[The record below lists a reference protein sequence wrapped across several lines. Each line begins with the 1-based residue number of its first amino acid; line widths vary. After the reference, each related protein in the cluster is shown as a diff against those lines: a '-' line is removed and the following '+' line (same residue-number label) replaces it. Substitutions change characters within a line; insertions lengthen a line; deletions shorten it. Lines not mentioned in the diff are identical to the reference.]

1 MEPVAT
7 MFLHHGG
14 YFKRYGNGNME
25 YVHGQ
30 FFVWK
35 DYDCGY
41 LNKMI
46 IENKLKSV
54 GKYSRIGNIWLL
66 VPNKGGYVE
75 LLEGEDIHDMCTTAI
90 RHNYDVHIYA
100 EHPIDEPIMSAE
112 VIDEEEGVNVNQA
125 NVNVAVG
132 DENLKV
138 DQEVIVAVGDENLKV
153 VEEVNVT
160 EADENL
166 KETEEVNVTEDERN
180 LKEAEDVNVT
190 EDDGNL
196 KEAEDVNY
204 DGNLKEAEDV
214 NVTDNVNEDE
224 SSEDSDYWPSLLVSD
239 DDESFMDVECDLNE
253 IERDEP
259 ESSRRRRRQN
269 EGIRIEL
276 DQNVDQDEVVG
287 DNDSYH
293 SEDPKT
299 PVSGDDEF
307 DSIRQIFP
315 QFDANAQF
323 GQVHLELGMEFETLK
338 VFKKAVREYNIYH
351 MREIKWK
358 KNDKVRCRAACTAE
372 NCHWEIFCSWNKL
385 TNSFQVKTYKSNHDC
400 PRGFVNSQAKT
411 EWVASKLEEKIKIQP
426 KITCLEAYEYIK
438 RDFGVQINETK
449 LFRALK
455 QAREKVEGNYKEQY
469 GLIWDYV
476 NELRRSN
483 DGTTTKIN
491 VTPVLEENKDNWK
504 WFLTLLH
511 EDLGDYRQ
519 HGWNFMSDMQKGL
532 IPALQ
537 EVMPGAHH
545 RFCVMHLWKNF
556 TKQWKDKEL
565 KGAVW
570 QAARSTTPAQF
581 DAVMERIKRKSQKAW
596 EYLNKWPKDAWTKAY
611 FSTEPKVD
619 NITNNTCEGFNSSI
633 LKYRGKPILTM
644 AEEIRCYIMRTMST
658 NRLKLA
664 NRTGILCPM
673 QQSRLEKLKIK
684 SNLWT
689 PLWSGDGRFQVSN
702 NNWITHV
709 DVDIYAQTCTCRNW
723 QLTGIPCEHGIA
735 ALAWKCEKPED
746 FCRGWLTMGSY
757 NATYEHFVRPTQGM
771 EYWEKTDFVKP
782 VPAAIRRRPGRPK
795 KQRRKD
801 ASQEGPSNS
810 KKMKRSYPIIT
821 CSRCGLEGH
830 NINGCVS
837 QGVSPKP
844 RGWVPPPPPPP
855 PASNVVQENQVEID
869 LSQSHPQTQEIPA
882 VDMVV
887 QGPQPMGFGQ
897 ATFDPTPAG
906 IRPPPIRGQN
916 PTTTFRGQ
924 NHTTTEEQMLMSFM
938 PTPRFI
944 PRCPRP

>member
-25 YVHGQ
+25 YVDGQ

-54 GKYSRIGNIWLL
+54 GKYSRIGNIWWLI
-66 VPNKGGYVE
+66 PNKGGYVE
-75 LLEGEDIHDMCTTAI
+75 LFEGEDIHDMCTTAI

-100 EHPIDEPIMSAE
+100 EHPVDEPIVSAE
-112 VIDEEEGVNVNQA
+112 VADEEEEEEEVNVNQA

-138 DQEVIVAVGDENLKV
+138 DEEVTVAVGDENLKV

-166 KETEEVNVTEDERN
+166 KEAKEVNVTEDERN

-196 KEAEDVNY
+196 KEAEV
-204 DGNLKEAEDV
+204 V
-214 NVTDNVNEDE
+214 NVRGTDNVNEDE

-269 EGIRIEL
+269 EGVRIEL

-299 PVSGDDEF
+299 PVSSDDEF
-307 DSIRQIFP
+307 DSNRRQIFP

-385 TNSFQVKTYKSNHDC
+385 TNSFQVKTYESNHDC

-411 EWVASKLEEKIKIQP
+411 KWVASKLEEKIKIQP
-426 KITCLEAYEYIK
+426 KITYLEAYEYIK

-455 QAREKVEGNYKEQY
+455 QAREKVKGNYKEQY
-469 GLIWDYV
+469 GLIWDYA

-491 VTPVLEENKDNWK
+491 VTPVLEDANNQNFVIAYAIVDAENKDNWK

-537 EVMPGAHH
+537 EVMPRAHH

-673 QQSRLEKLKIK
+673 QQSRLKKLKIK

-735 ALAWKCEKPED
+735 TLACEEWPTHVRLSLCNTLNCHSTTTTKKLNGRRKP
-746 FCRGWLTMGSY
+746 SS
-757 NATYEHFVRPTQGM
+757 
-771 EYWEKTDFVKP
+771 
-782 VPAAIRRRPGRPK
+782 RRRRV
-795 KQRRKD
+795 
-801 ASQEGPSNS
+801 AA
-810 KKMKRSYPIIT
+810 
-821 CSRCGLEGH
+821 L
-830 NINGCVS
+830 
-837 QGVSPKP
+837 
-844 RGWVPPPPPPP
+844 
-855 PASNVVQENQVEID
+855 
-869 LSQSHPQTQEIPA
+869 
-882 VDMVV
+882 
-887 QGPQPMGFGQ
+887 
-897 ATFDPTPAG
+897 
-906 IRPPPIRGQN
+906 
-916 PTTTFRGQ
+916 
-924 NHTTTEEQMLMSFM
+924 
-938 PTPRFI
+938 
-944 PRCPRP
+944 